1 MLARKEGYFSYF
13 SMLARQVGYFRMLR
27 QEVLQI
33 NQTPPFPPRTHSL
46 NPGISYLHTQHT
58 ECLRAAGLKQ

>member
-27 QEVLQI
+27 QEVL
-33 NQTPPFPPRTHSL
+33 L
-46 NPGISYLHTQHT
+46 
-58 ECLRAAGLKQ
+58 